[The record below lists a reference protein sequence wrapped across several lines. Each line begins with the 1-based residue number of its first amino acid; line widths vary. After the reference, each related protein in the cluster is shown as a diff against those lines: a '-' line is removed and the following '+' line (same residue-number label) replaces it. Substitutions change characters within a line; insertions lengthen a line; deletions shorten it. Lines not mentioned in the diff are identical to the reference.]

1 MYCPRCQT
9 ANPEGARFCL
19 NCAAPLEAPRPIKGE
34 RRFVTVLFADVVGS
48 TRMGE
53 QLDPEEVA
61 EIMDGAFAFLNAEV
75 AKYGGTVAR
84 LLGDAVLAFF
94 GAPVA
99 HEDDAERAVRA
110 GLDIQAKAKE
120 YAKEIK
126 RNYEVDFEMRVGI
139 NTGLA
144 VLAAVG
150 DEIKTEYTAMGDTT
164 NLAARMQSA
173 AKPGTVLISADTYHL
188 VKNLF
193 DFDPRDALK
202 VKGKSALI
210 ETYEVLAPKTLPG
223 RVRGLEGVSSPL
235 VGRDAD
241 LQLLRDKLEG
251 LLTGQGA
258 FVAVVGEAGLGKSR
272 LIAEVRKLVNSDSQP
287 EVVWLEGRAISYGQS
302 TVYYPWRQVVR
313 EAVGIQEGDAPE
325 TVREHLRLARDRY
338 GLRSDDLPFLEA
350 LLGVESEA
358 SLRLVRGL
366 EGDALRQRIAE
377 AIRNYIG
384 ALAQRAPAVLVF
396 DDLHW
401 ADEASVELLLN
412 VAELV
417 EIVPL
422 LVICLMRPD
431 KDAPSWSTIESV
443 HSKLS
448 TRFFEIMLEPL
459 DAEHSRELLGNLLD
473 IEDLPESVHEVILQ
487 KAEGNPFFVEEVIR
501 TLIDS
506 QHIVRE
512 NNHWRATREIMNVAI
527 PDTLT
532 GLLSARID
540 RLPNDTKEVAQTS
553 AVLGRIF
560 AYRALAEV
568 CAAAPPNERVEDVK
582 PHLGTLTYEEL
593 VRERAWELGLEYI
606 FKHALTQEA
615 AYNLLLIRRRKELH
629 RRTGA
634 VLEQVYAERMEDFV
648 PALAHHFWLGEDWA
662 RAAEYSMRA
671 GARAMKVYALSE
683 TLDHYDR
690 ACQALEKAPDAPP
703 EKLIDATVAW
713 AEVALKLK
721 LDAAI
726 LERLARAEQLARD
739 LQDKP
744 RLAQALA
751 WTAHAHALTGFPSRA
766 IPILAESHQL
776 ATEVGDE
783 RLAMFPGFMI
793 MMSQVERDPRGNL
806 MLEQIINLAHTHH
819 HKEIE
824 AHALAVKGWAQARI
838 GEFAQAEEDL
848 RRAQEIAPAT
858 NSLVK
863 QSDVNIFSSFSYF
876 EMGDPQRAVE
886 HGRRAAEQAMAVQGL
901 ECGTTGMFA
910 LGLGYLQ
917 AQNLGEAVTTLEEAA
932 RLMDTLPGMK
942 DFMPR
947 VRATHAI
954 ARLLSGHSEALDELE
969 QALAHTQALG
979 DQYWVAFISQYLGEA
994 HTELGNL
1001 ERAEEYFNAAAAYY
1015 RSTGMYPSLARVLQS
1030 LGMLYERQGRAADA
1044 AHARAEAQSLASQL
1058 HGPAASPER
1067 SPQ

>member
-19 NCAAPLEAPRPIKGE
+19 NCAAPLEASRPIKGE

-126 RNYEVDFEMRVGI
+126 RNYDVDFEMRVGI

-150 DEIKTEYTAMGDTT
+150 DEIKTEYTAIGDTT

-241 LQLLRDKLEG
+241 LQSLCDKLEG

-272 LIAEVRKLVNSDSQP
+272 LIAEVRKLVNRDSQP
-287 EVVWLEGRAISYGQS
+287 QVIWLEGRAISYGQS

-313 EAVGIQEGDAPE
+313 EAVGIQEGDTPE
-325 TVREHLRLARDRY
+325 TVREHLRLAHDRY
-338 GLRSDDLPFLEA
+338 GLRSDELPFLEA

-366 EGDALRQRIAE
+366 DGDALRQRIAE

-401 ADEASVELLLN
+401 ADETSIELLLN

-634 VLEQVYAERMEDFV
+634 VLEQVYAERMEDIV
-648 PALAHHFWLGEDWA
+648 PALARHFWLGEDWA

-683 TLDHYDR
+683 ALDSYER
-690 ACQALEKAPDAPP
+690 ACQALEKVPDVPP
-703 EKLIDATVAW
+703 
-713 AEVALKLK
+713 
-721 LDAAI
+721 
-726 LERLARAEQLARD
+726 ERLADAILAWAPLALRLKLNATILKRLAHAEQLARD
-739 LQDKP
+739 LKDNS

-776 ATEVGDE
+776 ATEAGDE
-783 RLAMFPGFMI
+783 GLAMIPEFM
-793 MMSQVERDPRGNL
+793 MVASQVEQDPRSSL
-806 MLEQIINLAHTHH
+806 VQLERIIDLAHKYD
-819 HKEIE
+819 HKQIE
-824 AHALAVKGWAQARI
+824 AHALAAKGWAHASI

-848 RRAQEIAPAT
+848 RRAHEMVPAT
-858 NSLVK
+858 NSPVTEA
-863 QSDVNIFSSFSYF
+863 DVNTFSSWSYF
-876 EMGDPQRAVE
+876 EMGDPHRAVYY
-886 HGRRAAEQAMAVQGL
+886 GRLAAEQALAAQGL
-901 ECGTTGMFA
+901 ECGTVGMFV
-910 LGLGYLQ
+910 LGLGHFQ
-917 AQNLGEAVTTLEEAA
+917 AQKLDQAMTTLDEAIRLGEN
-932 RLMDTLPGMK
+932 LPGMM
-942 DFMPR
+942 DFMHR
-947 VRATHAI
+947 VHAARAAAH
-954 ARLLSGHSEALDELE
+954 LLSGHREALKELK
-969 QALAHTQALG
+969 QALAHTRALG

-994 HTELGNL
+994 HTELGEF

-1015 RSTGMYPSLARVLQS
+1015 RSTGIYPSLAHVLRS
-1030 LGMLYERQGRAADA
+1030 LSELYERQGREADT
-1044 AHARAEAQSLASQL
+1044 AHARPEAQRVARQL
-1058 HGPAASPER
+1058 HRTAA
-1067 SPQ
+1067 Q

>member
-1 MYCPRCQT
+1 MNCPRCQA
-9 ANPEGARFCL
+9 ANPESARFCL

-75 AKYGGTVAR
+75 AKYGGTVGR

-110 GLDIQAKAKE
+110 GLNIQAKAKE

-126 RNYEVDFEMRVGI
+126 RNYGVDFEMRVGI

-193 DFDPRDALK
+193 DFDPRGALN

-251 LLTGQGA
+251 LLAGQGA
-258 FVAVVGEAGLGKSR
+258 FVTVVGEAGLGKSR
-272 LIAEVRKLVNSDSQP
+272 LIAEVRKLVNSNSQP

-358 SLRLVRGL
+358 SLRLVRDL

-377 AIRNYIG
+377 AMRNYVG
-384 ALAQRAPAVLVF
+384 TLAQTVPAVLVF

-417 EIVPL
+417 EIAPL

-448 TRFFEIMLEPL
+448 TRFSEIMLEPL

-501 TLIDS
+501 TLLDS

-593 VRERAWELGLEYI
+593 VRERARDLGLEYI

-994 HTELGNL
+994 HTELGDL

>member
-1 MYCPRCQT
+1 
-9 ANPEGARFCL
+9 
-19 NCAAPLEAPRPIKGE
+19 
-34 RRFVTVLFADVVGS
+34 
-48 TRMGE
+48 
-53 QLDPEEVA
+53 
-61 EIMDGAFAFLNAEV
+61 
-75 AKYGGTVAR
+75 
-84 LLGDAVLAFF
+84 
-94 GAPVA
+94 
-99 HEDDAERAVRA
+99 
-110 GLDIQAKAKE
+110 
-120 YAKEIK
+120 
-126 RNYEVDFEMRVGI
+126 
-139 NTGLA
+139 
-144 VLAAVG
+144 
-150 DEIKTEYTAMGDTT
+150 
-164 NLAARMQSA
+164 
-173 AKPGTVLISADTYHL
+173 
-188 VKNLF
+188 
-193 DFDPRDALK
+193 
-202 VKGKSALI
+202 
-210 ETYEVLAPKTLPG
+210 
-223 RVRGLEGVSSPL
+223 
-235 VGRDAD
+235 
-241 LQLLRDKLEG
+241 
-251 LLTGQGA
+251 
-258 FVAVVGEAGLGKSR
+258 
-272 LIAEVRKLVNSDSQP
+272 
-287 EVVWLEGRAISYGQS
+287 
-302 TVYYPWRQVVR
+302 
-313 EAVGIQEGDAPE
+313 
-325 TVREHLRLARDRY
+325 
-338 GLRSDDLPFLEA
+338 
-350 LLGVESEA
+350 
-358 SLRLVRGL
+358 
-366 EGDALRQRIAE
+366 
-377 AIRNYIG
+377 
-384 ALAQRAPAVLVF
+384 
-396 DDLHW
+396 
-401 ADEASVELLLN
+401 
-412 VAELV
+412 
-417 EIVPL
+417 
-422 LVICLMRPD
+422 
-431 KDAPSWSTIESV
+431 
-443 HSKLS
+443 
-448 TRFFEIMLEPL
+448 
-459 DAEHSRELLGNLLD
+459 
-473 IEDLPESVHEVILQ
+473 
-487 KAEGNPFFVEEVIR
+487 
-501 TLIDS
+501 
-506 QHIVRE
+506 
-512 NNHWRATREIMNVAI
+512 
-527 PDTLT
+527 
-532 GLLSARID
+532 
-540 RLPNDTKEVAQTS
+540 
-553 AVLGRIF
+553 
-560 AYRALAEV
+560 
-568 CAAAPPNERVEDVK
+568 
-582 PHLGTLTYEEL
+582 
-593 VRERAWELGLEYI
+593 
-606 FKHALTQEA
+606 
-615 AYNLLLIRRRKELH
+615 
-629 RRTGA
+629 

-721 LDAAI
+721 PDAAI
-726 LERLARAEQLARD
+726 LERLACAEQLARD

-744 RLAQALA
+744 RLARALA

-994 HTELGNL
+994 HTELGDL

>member
-1 MYCPRCQT
+1 
-9 ANPEGARFCL
+9 
-19 NCAAPLEAPRPIKGE
+19 
-34 RRFVTVLFADVVGS
+34 
-48 TRMGE
+48 
-53 QLDPEEVA
+53 
-61 EIMDGAFAFLNAEV
+61 
-75 AKYGGTVAR
+75 
-84 LLGDAVLAFF
+84 
-94 GAPVA
+94 
-99 HEDDAERAVRA
+99 
-110 GLDIQAKAKE
+110 
-120 YAKEIK
+120 
-126 RNYEVDFEMRVGI
+126 
-139 NTGLA
+139 
-144 VLAAVG
+144 
-150 DEIKTEYTAMGDTT
+150 
-164 NLAARMQSA
+164 
-173 AKPGTVLISADTYHL
+173 
-188 VKNLF
+188 
-193 DFDPRDALK
+193 
-202 VKGKSALI
+202 
-210 ETYEVLAPKTLPG
+210 
-223 RVRGLEGVSSPL
+223 
-235 VGRDAD
+235 
-241 LQLLRDKLEG
+241 
-251 LLTGQGA
+251 
-258 FVAVVGEAGLGKSR
+258 
-272 LIAEVRKLVNSDSQP
+272 
-287 EVVWLEGRAISYGQS
+287 
-302 TVYYPWRQVVR
+302 
-313 EAVGIQEGDAPE
+313 
-325 TVREHLRLARDRY
+325 VREHLRLARDRY
-338 GLRSDDLPFLEA
+338 GLRSDDLPFLDA

-358 SLRLVRGL
+358 SLRLVRDL
-366 EGDALRQRIAE
+366 EGDALRQRIAS
-377 AIRNYIG
+377 AMRNYVG
-384 ALAQRAPAVLVF
+384 TLAQTVPAVLVF

-417 EIVPL
+417 EIAPL

-431 KDAPSWSTIESV
+431 KAAPSWSTIESV

-448 TRFFEIMLEPL
+448 TRFSEIMLEPL

-512 NNHWRATREIMNVAI
+512 NNHWRATREITNVAI

-593 VRERAWELGLEYI
+593 VRERARELGLEYI

-634 VLEQVYAERMEDFV
+634 VLEQVYAKRMEDFV

-690 ACQALEKAPDAPP
+690 ACQALEKAPDASP

-838 GEFAQAEEDL
+838 GEFALAEEDL

-979 DQYWVAFISQYLGEA
+979 DQYWVAFISQYLGDA
-994 HTELGNL
+994 RTVLGDL

-1044 AHARAEAQSLASQL
+1044 AHAHAEAQSLASQL